1 MDEKF
6 KAILSVALI
15 PQVVDLIVKN
25 DSLNDADAL
34 NAFYKSK
41 TYELLSK
48 ENTKI
53 WHFSP
58 LTVYSIWE
66 EERKTGKLI
75 LPEE

>member
-6 KAILSVALI
+6 KAILSVVLI

-25 DSLNDADAL
+25 NSLNDADAL

>member
-58 LTVYSIWE
+58 LTIYSIWE

>member
-6 KAILSVALI
+6 NAILSVALV
-15 PQVVDLIVKN
+15 PQVVDLIAKN
-25 DSLNDADAL
+25 SSLNDADAL

>member
-6 KAILSVALI
+6 NAVLSVALV
-15 PQVVDLIVKN
+15 PQIVDLIAKN
-25 DSLNDADAL
+25 SSLNDADAL

-41 TYELLSK
+41 TYDLLSK
-48 ENTKI
+48 ENTKL

-66 EERKTGKLI
+66 EERKTGKPI

>member
-6 KAILSVALI
+6 NAILSVALI
-15 PQVVDLIVKN
+15 PQIVDLIVKN
-25 DSLNDADAL
+25 CPLDDVSAL
-34 NAFYKSK
+34 NAFYSSK

-48 ENTKI
+48 EETKI

-58 LTVYSIWE
+58 LTIYSIWE
-66 EERKTGKLI
+66 EEQKTGELI

>member
-15 PQVVDLIVKN
+15 AQVVDLIVKN